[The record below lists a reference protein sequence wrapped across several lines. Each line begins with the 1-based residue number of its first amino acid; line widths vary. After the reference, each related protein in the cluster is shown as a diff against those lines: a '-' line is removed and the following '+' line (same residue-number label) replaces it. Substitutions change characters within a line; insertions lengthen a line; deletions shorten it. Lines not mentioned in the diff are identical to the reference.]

1 MKRERKA
8 LSNKNRKN
16 TSRLPGRKFAIA
28 CQYIGM
34 LVFFGTL
41 ALQLLFAFSKNTL
54 LFYYSV
60 SAVFLGCGVLLRRQY
75 DKD

>member
-1 MKRERKA
+1 M
-8 LSNKNRKN
+8 SNKNKKDI
-16 TSRLPGRKFAIA
+16 TKWPGRKIAIA

-60 SAVFLGCGVLLRRQY
+60 SAVFLACGVLVRRHY